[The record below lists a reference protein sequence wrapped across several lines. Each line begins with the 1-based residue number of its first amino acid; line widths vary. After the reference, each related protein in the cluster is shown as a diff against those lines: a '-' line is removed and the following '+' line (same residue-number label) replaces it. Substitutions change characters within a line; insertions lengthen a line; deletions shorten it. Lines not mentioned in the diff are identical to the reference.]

1 MNIAG
6 VHLTRIGS
14 GEMLLEPT
22 RALDIGNAGTVM
34 ERILER
40 LQREKSTRLYYDLAE
55 LPVIDEAYYAWME
68 GLARACR
75 AINVR
80 MTCIHMQPTAAFG
93 LATFLKA
100 KPTFDTALDMES
112 RQSKH

>member
-6 VHLTRIGS
+6 VHLTRIGG

-22 RALDIGNAGTVM
+22 RALDIGNAAEVM
-34 ERILER
+34 ENILAR
-40 LQREKSTRLYYDLAE
+40 LQREKASRLFYDLAE
-55 LPVIDEAYYAWME
+55 LPVIDEAYYAWMD

-100 KPTFDTALDMES
+100 KPTFDTALDMGS
-112 RQSKH
+112 R